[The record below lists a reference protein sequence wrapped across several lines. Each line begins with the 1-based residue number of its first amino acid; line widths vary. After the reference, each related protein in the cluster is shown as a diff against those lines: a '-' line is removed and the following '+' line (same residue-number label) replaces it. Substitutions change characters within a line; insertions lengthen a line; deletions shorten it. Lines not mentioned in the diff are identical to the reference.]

1 MKFEIKPET
10 ITILSL
16 LITAL
21 LAILS
26 NFIHLKKYQNELK
39 EQTTNTKIII
49 PIFSIIQPVLYDY
62 IFSKSKLMIIQN
74 KIMKIHNLIHQGNNL
89 YYTPEDLSFNIQ
101 RLMKHF
107 AKLKIR
113 KSKIMVLYSYIRI
126 NMIYQGFSFYFLSN
140 YNYYK
145 GSFLFINYRITSK
158 LRILI
163 YTLARNIC
171 ALIVSSVCFILILDF
186 LIILVIYTAQF
197 TQHFID
203 TFLQNHIF
211 NKK

>member
-62 IFSKSKLMIIQN
+62 IFTKSKLMTIQD
-74 KIMKIHNLIHQGNNL
+74 KIMQIHNLIHQGDNL
-89 YYTPEDLSFNIQ
+89 YYAPEDLSFRIHQLIN
-101 RLMKHF
+101 HF
-107 AKLKIR
+107 AKLKTR
-113 KSKIMVLYSYIRI
+113 KSKILILYSYIRI
-126 NMIYQGFSFYFLSN
+126 NMIYQDFSFYFLRN

-145 GSFLFINYRITSK
+145 GHIFFNSYRITPK
-158 LRILI
+158 FRVWCYCKFRNLALLIAIAICIPAILYCVI
-163 YTLARNIC
+163 SIFFKS
-171 ALIVSSVCFILILDF
+171 ALLIET
-186 LIILVIYTAQF
+186 IKESI
-197 TQHFID
+197 
-203 TFLQNHIF
+203 LQNYPF
-211 NKK
+211 NK